1 MKSDKKRLQIIG
13 AAKLCFAQF
22 GYDKT
27 TLDDIGKRM
36 GLNKSSL
43 YYYFKNKEEIFTA
56 VVLEEADSIVDGLQ
70 TEMESKISPEEKIQ
84 FYMKKRL
91 VYYKKVLSLHQLSA
105 ESLRQI
111 QPGFHQLYSDILLR
125 EITFIQ
131 KQIIAIDDNIPEF
144 QAKKIAELIII
155 SADGIKHDEIIYN
168 NPDVFKEPDYQKI
181 ESNIEFLISLVLNG
195 VRSNANAH
203 AHNFILN

>member
-91 VYYKKVLSLHQLSA
+91 GYYKKVLSLHQLSA

-111 QPGFHQLYSDILLR
+111 QPGFHQLYNDILLR
-125 EITFIQ
+125 EIAFIQ
-131 KQIIAIDDNIPEF
+131 KQITAIDDNIPEL

-195 VRSNANAH
+195 VRSNANTLS
-203 AHNFILN
+203 FTLN

>member
-1 MKSDKKRLQIIG
+1 MKSTLKRTQIIS
-13 AAKLCFAQF
+13 AAKICFAQF

-56 VVLEEADSIVDGLQ
+56 VVLEEADNIVEELQ
-70 TEMESKISPEEKIQ
+70 SEIESKVSPEERIQ
-84 FYMKKRL
+84 FYMRKRL
-91 VYYKKVLSLHQLSA
+91 GYYKKILSLHQLSA

-111 QPGFHQLYSDILLR
+111 QPGFHQLYSNILLR

-131 KQIIAIDDNIPEF
+131 RQILLIDNNIPEA

-155 SADGIKHDEIIYN
+155 SADGIKHDEILYN
-168 NPDVFKEPDYQKI
+168 NPDIFKEPNYLRI
-181 ESNIEFLISLVLNG
+181 ETNIEFLIRLVLQG
-195 VRSNANAH
+195 VRSNSKTNSFA
-203 AHNFILN
+203 LN

>member
-1 MKSDKKRLQIIG
+1 MKSTLKRTQIIS
-13 AAKLCFAQF
+13 AAKICFAQF

-56 VVLEEADSIVDGLQ
+56 VVLEEADNIVEELQ
-70 TEMESKISPEEKIQ
+70 SEIESKVSPEERIQ
-84 FYMKKRL
+84 FYMRKRL
-91 VYYKKVLSLHQLSA
+91 GYYKKILSLHQLSA

-111 QPGFHQLYSDILLR
+111 QPGFHQLYSNILLR

-131 KQIIAIDDNIPEF
+131 KQILLIDNNIPEA

-155 SADGIKHDEIIYN
+155 SADGIKHDEILYN
-168 NPDVFKEPDYQKI
+168 NPDIFKEPDYLRI
-181 ESNIEFLISLVLNG
+181 ETNIEFLISLVLQG
-195 VRSNANAH
+195 VRSNSKTN
-203 AHNFILN
+203 NFALN

>member
-1 MKSDKKRLQIIG
+1 MKSTLKKSQIINV
-13 AAKLCFAQF
+13 AKICFAQF

-27 TLDDIGKRM
+27 TLDDIGKRI

-56 VVLEEADSIVDGLQ
+56 VVLEEADNIVEELQ
-70 TEMESKISPEEKIQ
+70 SEIESKVSPEERIQ
-84 FYMKKRL
+84 FYMRKRL
-91 VYYKKVLSLHQLSA
+91 GYYKKILSLHQLSA

-111 QPGFHQLYSDILLR
+111 QPGFHQLYSNILLR

-131 KQIIAIDDNIPEF
+131 RQILLIDNNIPEA

-155 SADGIKHDEIIYN
+155 SADGIKHDEILYN
-168 NPDVFKEPDYQKI
+168 NPDIYKEPNYLRI
-181 ESNIEFLISLVLNG
+181 ETNIEFLIRLVLQG
-195 VRSNANAH
+195 VRSNSQTNSFA
-203 AHNFILN
+203 LN

>member
-1 MKSDKKRLQIIG
+1 MKSQIKRQQIIS
-13 AAKLCFAQF
+13 ASKICFAQF

-91 VYYKKVLSLHQLSA
+91 GYYKKVLSLHQLSA

-111 QPGFHQLYSDILLR
+111 QPSFHQLYNDILLR
-125 EITFIQ
+125 EIAFIQ
-131 KQIIAIDDNIPEF
+131 KQIIAIENSMPES

-155 SADGIKHDEIIYN
+155 SADGIKHDEILYN
-168 NPDVFKEPDYQKI
+168 NPDLFKEPDYQKI
-181 ESNIEFLISLVLNG
+181 ESSIEFLISLILNG
-195 VRSNANAH
+195 VRAKIKSHDFA
-203 AHNFILN
+203 LN

>member
-1 MKSDKKRLQIIG
+1 MKSTLKRTQIIS
-13 AAKLCFAQF
+13 AAKICFAQF

-56 VVLEEADSIVDGLQ
+56 VVLEEADNIVEELQ
-70 TEMESKISPEEKIQ
+70 SEIESKVSPEERIQ
-84 FYMKKRL
+84 FYMRKRL
-91 VYYKKVLSLHQLSA
+91 GYYKKILSLHQLSA

-111 QPGFHQLYSDILLR
+111 QPGFHQLYSNILLR

-131 KQIIAIDDNIPEF
+131 RQILLIDNNIPEA

-155 SADGIKHDEIIYN
+155 SADGIKHDEILYN
-168 NPDVFKEPDYQKI
+168 NPDIFKEPDYSRI
-181 ESNIEFLISLVLNG
+181 ETNIEFLIRLVLQG
-195 VRSNANAH
+195 VRSNSQTNSFA
-203 AHNFILN
+203 LN

>member
-91 VYYKKVLSLHQLSA
+91 GYYKKVLSLHQLSA

-111 QPGFHQLYSDILLR
+111 QPGFHQLYNDILLR
-125 EITFIQ
+125 EIAFIQ
-131 KQIIAIDDNIPEF
+131 KQISAIDENIPEL

-195 VRSNANAH
+195 VRSNANTLS
-203 AHNFILN
+203 FTLN

>member
-1 MKSDKKRLQIIG
+1 MKSTLKRTQIIS
-13 AAKLCFAQF
+13 AAKICFAQF

-56 VVLEEADSIVDGLQ
+56 VVLEEADNIVEELQ
-70 TEMESKISPEEKIQ
+70 SEIESKVSPEERIQ
-84 FYMKKRL
+84 FYMRKRL
-91 VYYKKVLSLHQLSA
+91 GYYKKILSLHQLSA

-111 QPGFHQLYSDILLR
+111 QPGFHQLYSNILLR

-131 KQIIAIDDNIPEF
+131 RQILLIDNNIPEA

-155 SADGIKHDEIIYN
+155 SADGIKHDEILYN
-168 NPDVFKEPDYQKI
+168 NPDIFKEPNYLRI
-181 ESNIEFLISLVLNG
+181 ETNIEFLISLVLQG
-195 VRSNANAH
+195 VRSNSKTNSFA
-203 AHNFILN
+203 LN

>member
-1 MKSDKKRLQIIG
+1 MKSTLKRTQIIS
-13 AAKLCFAQF
+13 AAKICFAQF

-56 VVLEEADSIVDGLQ
+56 VVLEEADNIVEELQ
-70 TEMESKISPEEKIQ
+70 SEIESKVSPEERIQ
-84 FYMKKRL
+84 FYMRKRL
-91 VYYKKVLSLHQLSA
+91 GYYKKILSLHQLSA

-111 QPGFHQLYSDILLR
+111 QPGFHQLYSNILLR

-131 KQIIAIDDNIPEF
+131 RQILLIDNNIPEA

-155 SADGIKHDEIIYN
+155 SADGIKHDEILYN
-168 NPDVFKEPDYQKI
+168 NPDIFKEPDYLRI
-181 ESNIEFLISLVLNG
+181 ETNIEFLISLVLQG
-195 VRSNANAH
+195 VRSNSKTN
-203 AHNFILN
+203 NFALN

>member
-1 MKSDKKRLQIIG
+1 MKSTLKRTQIIS

-27 TLDDIGKRM
+27 TLDDIGKRI

-43 YYYFKNKEEIFTA
+43 YYYFKNKEEIFSA
-56 VVLEEADSIVDGLQ
+56 VVLEEADKIVEVLQ
-70 TEMESKISPEEKIQ
+70 SEIESKVSPEERIQ
-84 FYMKKRL
+84 FYMRKRL
-91 VYYKKVLSLHQLSA
+91 GYYKKILSLHQLSA

-111 QPGFHQLYSDILLR
+111 QPGFHKLYSNILLR

-131 KQIIAIDDNIPEF
+131 RQILLIDNNIPEA

-155 SADGIKHDEIIYN
+155 SADGIKHDEILYN
-168 NPDVFKEPDYQKI
+168 NPDIYKEPNYLRI
-181 ESNIEFLISLVLNG
+181 ETNIEFLIRLVLQG
-195 VRSNANAH
+195 VRSNSQTNSFA
-203 AHNFILN
+203 LN

>member
-91 VYYKKVLSLHQLSA
+91 GYYKKVLSLHQLSA

-111 QPGFHQLYSDILLR
+111 QPGFHQLYNDILLR
-125 EITFIQ
+125 EIAFIK
-131 KQIIAIDDNIPEF
+131 KQITAIDDNIPEL

-195 VRSNANAH
+195 VRSNANTLS
-203 AHNFILN
+203 FTLN

>member
-1 MKSDKKRLQIIG
+1 MKSTLKKSQIINV
-13 AAKLCFAQF
+13 AKICFAQF

-27 TLDDIGKRM
+27 TLDDIGKRI

-56 VVLEEADSIVDGLQ
+56 VVLEEADNIVEELQ
-70 TEMESKISPEEKIQ
+70 SEIESKVSPEERIQ
-84 FYMKKRL
+84 FYMRKRL
-91 VYYKKVLSLHQLSA
+91 GYYKKILSLHQLSA

-111 QPGFHQLYSDILLR
+111 QPGFHQLYSNILLK

-131 KQIIAIDDNIPEF
+131 RQILLIDNNIPEA

-155 SADGIKHDEIIYN
+155 SADGIKHDEILYN
-168 NPDVFKEPDYQKI
+168 NPDIYKEPNYLRI
-181 ESNIEFLISLVLNG
+181 ETNIEFLIRLVLQG
-195 VRSNANAH
+195 VRSNSQTNSFA
-203 AHNFILN
+203 LN

>member
-1 MKSDKKRLQIIG
+1 MKSDIKKLQIIS
-13 AAKLCFAQF
+13 AAKLCFAQY

-56 VVLEEADSIVDGLQ
+56 VVLEEADKIVDGLQ
-70 TEMESKISPEEKIQ
+70 TEMESKVSPEEKIQ

-91 VYYKKVLSLHQLSA
+91 GYYKKVLSLHQLSA

-111 QPGFHQLYSDILLR
+111 QPGFHQLYNDILLR
-125 EITFIQ
+125 EIAFIQ
-131 KQIIAIDDNIPEF
+131 KQILAIDDNIPES

-155 SADGIKHDEIIYN
+155 SADGIKHDEILYN
-168 NPDVFKEPDYQKI
+168 NPDIFKEPDYLKI
-181 ESNIEFLISLVLNG
+181 ESSIEFLISLILNG
-195 VRSNANAH
+195 VRANSKTSSFA
-203 AHNFILN
+203 LN

>member
-1 MKSDKKRLQIIG
+1 MKSTLKRTQIIS

-27 TLDDIGKRM
+27 TLDDIGKRI

-43 YYYFKNKEEIFTA
+43 YYYFKNKEEIFSA
-56 VVLEEADSIVDGLQ
+56 VVLEEADKIVEVLQ
-70 TEMESKISPEEKIQ
+70 SEIESKVSPEERIQ
-84 FYMKKRL
+84 FYMRKRL
-91 VYYKKVLSLHQLSA
+91 GYYKKILSLHQLSA

-111 QPGFHQLYSDILLR
+111 QPGFHKLYSNILLR

-131 KQIIAIDDNIPEF
+131 RQILLIDNNIPEV

-155 SADGIKHDEIIYN
+155 SADGIKHDEILYN
-168 NPDVFKEPDYQKI
+168 NPDIYKEPNYLRI
-181 ESNIEFLISLVLNG
+181 ETNIEFLIRLVLQG
-195 VRSNANAH
+195 VRSNSQTNSFA
-203 AHNFILN
+203 LN